1 MKNIKNSKITKVLM
15 YLIAIASMVV
25 MLTSGSNLFII
36 FDSYI
41 GGGNQNGARLIQA
54 YDKDNRTEYYKPFV
68 NTQTALVNNIDTI
81 EDLEIIIEDN
91 MKHSVHELLGIN
103 IDENIKSGVRYVVYF
118 NDEIIGTDGITD
130 GNDYYSTYNET
141 VQSSY
146 ITLSESGAN
155 LSVTPENPYPT
166 DLDRYK
172 SEDGT
177 YYIELKVKV
186 FYEGEVAEVING
198 RARGVEDYKVYY
210 MKRLG
215 VSALVFLITCLYFT
229 LNAGKRNDED
239 GIYFNSFDRIYID
252 FKAIFISIVLALMAL
267 GYVLVIKGLGND
279 SANYYCVIIAPV
291 VTFMIIDFCSNFG
304 KKVRIHKFWESISVV
319 AFCRYV
325 LNKILKPLAQ
335 FMFVDASVS
344 LKIITVLLV
353 FITFLG
359 FISYD
364 FSIAYILLLPITI
377 LLIIN
382 SVRLV
387 NALGR
392 IKNGRSYKAQNSLLN
407 IPFNS
412 AFVDL
417 EEISGNM
424 VKVYKEGETAQKVKT
439 ELISNVSHDLRTP
452 LTAII
457 GYVDLL
463 EKNSE
468 NYDEETNEYIRVLR
482 EKSDRMNTMVEDL
495 FDLAKS
501 ANNDV
506 QMSFE
511 KLNVKKLVEQSLN
524 ELDDVV
530 SDEKIVKRL
539 DESLHISADGNKMY
553 RVMQNL
559 IENAVKYSFE
569 GTRIYIDSYLREN
582 VVCIEFKNIAN
593 YQMNFTPD
601 EIVQRF
607 NRGDKSRTT
616 KGSGLGLSIAKTYT
630 NLNNGDFKID
640 VDGDMF
646 KVTLVFDMVE

>member
-1 MKNIKNSKITKVLM
+1 MKNIKNSKITKTLM

-25 MLTSGSNLFII
+25 MLTSGSNLFVII
-36 FDSYI
+36 DSYI
-41 GGGNQNGARLIQA
+41 GGGNQHGARLIQA
-54 YDKDNRTEYYKPFV
+54 YDEDNGTEYYKPFV
-68 NTQTALVNNIDTI
+68 NTQQALTNNIDTI
-81 EDLEIIIEDN
+81 ADIEMIIEDN
-91 MKHSVHELLGIN
+91 MEHSVHELLGIN
-103 IDENIKSGVRYVVYF
+103 IDENIDSGVRYVLYLD
-118 NDEIIGTDGITD
+118 NKIIGTDGITD
-130 GNDYYSTYNET
+130 GNNYYNSNNET
-141 VQSSY
+141 VQNSY
-146 ITLSESGAN
+146 FTINGSVDN
-155 LSVTPENPYPT
+155 LPVSVENPTYNT
-166 DLDRYK
+166 LDRYI
-172 SEDGT
+172 SEDGN
-177 YYIELKVKV
+177 YYIQMQLKV
-186 FYEGEVAEVING
+186 FYEGPVADSINA
-198 RARGVEDYKVYY
+198 RARGLENENEFYLIT
-210 MKRLG
+210 LG
-215 VSALVFLITCLYFT
+215 ISILVFLLTCLYFT

-239 GIYFNSFDRIYID
+239 GIYFNSFDRVYID
-252 FKAIFISIVLALMAL
+252 FKAIFIIIALIFMAF
-267 GYVLVIKGLGND
+267 GYVLVTNGLGKEN
-279 SANYYCVIIAPV
+279 ANYYCVIIAPI

-304 KKVRIHKFWESISVV
+304 KKVRVRKFWESISIV
-319 AFCRYV
+319 AFSKFV
-325 LNKILKPLAQ
+325 LNKIVKPLAQ

-364 FSIAYILLLPITI
+364 FSIAYIFLLPITI

-387 NALGR
+387 NAMGKV
-392 IKNGRSYKAQNSLLN
+392 KNGRSYKAQNSFLN
-407 IPFNS
+407 IPYNS

-463 EKNSE
+463 EKKQ
-468 NYDEETNEYIRVLR
+468 DGFDDETNEYIRVLR

-506 QMSFE
+506 QMNFE
-511 KLNVKKLVEQSLN
+511 KLNVKKLVEQSLS

-530 SDEKIVKRL
+530 SDEKIIKRL
-539 DESLHISADGNKMY
+539 DESLNISADGNKMY

-569 GTRIYIDSYLREN
+569 GTRIYIDCYANEN
-582 VVCIEFKNIAN
+582 IVYVEFKNIAN
-593 YQMNFTPD
+593 YQMDFTPD
-601 EIVQRF
+601 EIIQRF

-630 NLNNGDFKID
+630 NLNNGDFKVD

-646 KVTLVFDMVE
+646 KVTLVFDRVE